1 MFGFKLLPS
10 TEKPVLSYVPKYKR
24 GAFIEF
30 MMNDSDIEYK
40 GEVYKV
46 DINRETRKFEYEV
59 LISNGGE
66 FQGFPWVVQENEIL
80 REITEQEYKTGFTPN
95 AGFSEFRAQLMKEF
109 SFDGRGRSRIRKGV
123 KSIKVKGRK
132 GVKSI
137 TGKSR
142 KGVNKSSDKKKKSPS
157 RYNLFVKKNF
167 DKCGGDFKKIA
178 EMWKKHKNDE

>member
-1 MFGFKLLPS
+1 MFGFKLGSSS
-10 TEKPVLSYVPKYKR
+10 TEKPVLTYVQKYKR

-40 GEVYKV
+40 GEVFKV

-59 LISNGGE
+59 IMSNGK
-66 FQGFPWVVQENEIL
+66 FQGDTWVVQDNEIL

-95 AGFSEFRAQLMKEF
+95 AGFSVFRATLMKEP
-109 SFDGRGRSRIRKGV
+109 SLDGRGRSK
-123 KSIKVKGRK
+123 KHKVR
-132 GVKSI
+132 
-137 TGKSR
+137 SR
-142 KGVNKSSDKKKKSPS
+142 KGVNKSTDKKKKSPS

-167 DKCGGDFKKIA
+167 KTCGGDFKKIA